1 MEHRSYTAIAIAA
14 ILRGKEHNVAGQ
26 LVFIVLARWSVSLRS
41 PWLADDPA
49 GGALAQVILLLYSIY
64 CLPATFRAYKF
75 PSAMSFKTCIS
86 SDRSATSFFNLP
98 FSVSSCLS
106 FLA

>member
-1 MEHRSYTAIAIAA
+1 MKPWTLCRCQPVAFAISAIAPAVTAAAMKEEQRMIAD
-14 ILRGKEHNVAGQ
+14 RAGQ
-26 LVFIVLARWSVSLRS
+26 AIAEHPLDEGDHEGFAHARRHIDDLALY
-41 PWLADDPA
+41 LA
-49 GGALAQVILLLYSIY
+49 S
-64 CLPATFRAYKF
+64 TRMF
-75 PSAMSFKTCIS
+75 STCFS